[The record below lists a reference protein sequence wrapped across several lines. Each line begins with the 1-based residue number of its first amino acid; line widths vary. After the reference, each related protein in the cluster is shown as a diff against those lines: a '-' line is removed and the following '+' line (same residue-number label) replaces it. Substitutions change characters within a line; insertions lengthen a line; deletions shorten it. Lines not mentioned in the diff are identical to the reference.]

1 LVEIG
6 LVKPRP
12 RMDYVIGPHAAFEMA
27 RRGLDAEIV
36 RKVLADPEQEVEV
49 REGRVIFQSRVGLG
63 KPVQTY
69 LVRVVVDVDRWP
81 AEVVTVYRTTKIS
94 KYWRR

>member
-1 LVEIG
+1 MSLDHIR
-6 LVKPRP
+6 LSRW
-12 RMDYVIGPHAAFEMA
+12 
-27 RRGLDAEIV
+27 LDAEII
-36 RKVLADPEQEVEV
+36 RKVLADPEQKVEV

-63 KPVQTY
+63 MPERTY

-81 AEVVTVYRTTKIS
+81 AEVVTVYRTTKLS

>member
-1 LVEIG
+1 
-6 LVKPRP
+6 
-12 RMDYVIGPHAAFEMA
+12 MDYVIGPHAAFEMA
-27 RRGLDAEIV
+27 RRGLDAEII
-36 RKVLADPEQEVEV
+36 RRVLVDPEQEVEV

-63 KPVQTY
+63 KPGRTY